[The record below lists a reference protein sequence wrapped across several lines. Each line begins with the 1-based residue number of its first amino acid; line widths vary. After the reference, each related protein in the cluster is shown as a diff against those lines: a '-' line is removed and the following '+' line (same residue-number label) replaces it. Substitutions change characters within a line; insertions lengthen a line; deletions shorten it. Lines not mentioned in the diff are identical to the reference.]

1 VRMILACPAAAG
13 KTEVR
18 TPASKSGTRCPSCGA
33 WVRSRSTAAR
43 TSSGP
48 PRACCRRGRTGRGPA
63 GARCSTQRA
72 YRRHA
77 LNGGAKVRDQG
88 LAEGVALL
96 STCLSRSRYRVS
108 RALVGLNLLFFD
120 DLVTVVALRLG
131 RLFPSRRSHLVGRLD
146 RIVSPA
152 GSRRRRW
159 GRLSSSKKPRR
170 RRSARAMSAL
180 GGPARTT
187 DSQANSS
194 KVLLHVSYKAG
205 HGQPRDATRGDVQAT
220 QLGVRPLLTQV
231 LLTPGV
237 KANRRRPHT
246 HRLAA
251 PAPLDAGRCGGTT
264 STPAHPAPRR
274 APR

>member
-1 VRMILACPAAAG
+1 MILACPAAAG

-48 PRACCRRGRTGRGPA
+48 PRACCGRGRTGRGPA

-120 DLVTVVALRLG
+120 DLVAVVALRLG

-146 RIVSPA
+146 RIVLPA

-170 RRSARAMSAL
+170 RRSAWPNSCIHLVGSA
-180 GGPARTT
+180 
-187 DSQANSS
+187 Q
-194 KVLLHVSYKAG
+194 H
-205 HGQPRDATRGDVQAT
+205 
-220 QLGVRPLLTQV
+220 
-231 LLTPGV
+231 
-237 KANRRRPHT
+237 
-246 HRLAA
+246 
-251 PAPLDAGRCGGTT
+251 AGRIKVYPAIVDASVVTSDADPAWNDNPRPFMWTKTAQQILGSLARLLQGTT
-264 STPAHPAPRR
+264 GAEY
-274 APR
+274 